1 MAPLK
6 FDEKLSNAPC
16 SNLTS
21 EGRGNLKGKGR
32 TSVAKGVI
40 EGNYEFVKLGV
51 VLIRGRISLSA
62 DIVRARVLVPGVE
75 GNCCSSFQ
83 ESILYICIEMVSS

>member
-1 MAPLK
+1 M
-6 FDEKLSNAPC
+6 
-16 SNLTS
+16 
-21 EGRGNLKGKGR
+21 G
-32 TSVAKGVI
+32 KGVI

-75 GNCCSSFQ
+75 GNCGAINHNKELFV
-83 ESILYICIEMVSS
+83 IPGINFVYLH